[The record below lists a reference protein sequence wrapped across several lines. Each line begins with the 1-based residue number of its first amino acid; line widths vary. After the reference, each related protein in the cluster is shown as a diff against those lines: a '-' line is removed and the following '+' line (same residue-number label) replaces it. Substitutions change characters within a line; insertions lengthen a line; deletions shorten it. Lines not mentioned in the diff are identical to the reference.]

1 MLEKRTTMTED
12 EARQLSQARTY
23 CRSESVGEGIV
34 VILNRIT
41 TQMGGLW
48 QEEVT
53 AGDFAEASATIAA
66 SEAAITAGLESRS
79 RSMRSCAEALDAK
92 LEQFQV
98 WKAEDRAAAA
108 LAA

>member
-1 MLEKRTTMTED
+1 MSED
-12 EARQLSQARTY
+12 EAKTLSDARTF
-23 CRSESVGEGIV
+23 CRTETCGEGVV

-53 AGDFAEASATIAA
+53 FGDHATAAATIAA
-66 SEAAITAGLESRS
+66 SEAAIAAGLRS
-79 RSMRSCAEALDAK
+79 RSTSMRTCAEALDAK

-98 WKAEDRAAAA
+98 WKAEDQAIAA